1 MFFPTKFSAVI
12 HEVLLASIYRSTCYN
27 VVHICR
33 RELHM
38 HLSLLLPNFFPVQSM
53 FTVNSAAVY
62 CTVLCV
68 PQRHIVVLLSM
79 LYMHYIHT
87 FPLSF
92 LGGSREANSLRKFLH
107 VKGLFTLYSAYFPRK
122 SVDIMKCEILAVS
135 SNVSFVLG
143 DD

>member
-1 MFFPTKFSAVI
+1 
-12 HEVLLASIYRSTCYN
+12 
-27 VVHICR
+27 
-33 RELHM
+33 M

-68 PQRHIVVLLSM
+68 SRRHIVVLLSM

-92 LGGSREANSLRKFLH
+92 
-107 VKGLFTLYSAYFPRK
+107 
-122 SVDIMKCEILAVS
+122 
-135 SNVSFVLG
+135 
-143 DD
+143 